1 KHIEVIIRQMLRKT
15 EVQEAGE
22 TALLRGEQLD
32 RSRALDIN
40 DRAQQ
45 DGKKAARL
53 QPVLLGITKAS
64 LATESFIS
72 AASFQETTRVLTA
85 HSAARSVRSARC
97 AKIERAGGFRRPV
110 LSRPHRLNATC
121 PVLAGAHVRLEPLAR
136 EHAAGLTTAAA
147 RDPAPYVWSYIP
159 QGLAHMAAYVE
170 DALAARAAGTAFP
183 LATVRLADGAVIG
196 SSRFFDVERWTWPAG
211 HREARRE
218 ALDACEIGYTWL
230 AADAI
235 RTAANTEAK
244 LLMLTHAFESWGVRR
259 VCFHTDVRNER
270 SRAAL

>member
-1 KHIEVIIRQMLRKT
+1 
-15 EVQEAGE
+15 
-22 TALLRGEQLD
+22 
-32 RSRALDIN
+32 
-40 DRAQQ
+40 
-45 DGKKAARL
+45 
-53 QPVLLGITKAS
+53 
-64 LATESFIS
+64 
-72 AASFQETTRVLTA
+72 
-85 HSAARSVRSARC
+85 
-97 AKIERAGGFRRPV
+97 
-110 LSRPHRLNATC
+110 LNATC

-218 ALDACEIGYTWL
+218 GLDACEIGYTWL

-270 SRAAL
+270 SRAALARIGARFEGVLRAHRLASDLTARDSARYSILAAEWPGVKARLRERLAPAA